1 MASMTDGPSGV
12 VNISMVELGYSTK
25 HLAAEFVD
33 SGKQTTK
40 LHASVNAVW
49 SYVKNTEVKELYRN
63 HQSVKAI
70 SCW

>member
-40 LHASVNAVW
+40 LHASVNAV
-49 SYVKNTEVKELYRN
+49 
-63 HQSVKAI
+63 
-70 SCW
+70 